1 MAGEQRWHVLD
12 KRLVADRSPFARAY
26 DLDLRLPDGRV
37 ITNWLQVDLPP
48 FVITFPVLADGSVIF
63 VRQYRQVIGEYAL
76 ELTAGHMEADE
87 QPQAAAARELLEEG
101 GAVAEHWQFLGRY
114 VMDANRGCGWAHVFL
129 AQGAQIVAPSNSG
142 DVGEMSVHVLPMAEV
157 RRRWLAGEFVSAP
170 TALAIGLALGA
181 LGS

>member
-1 MAGEQRWHVLD
+1 MPDAKHWHVLD

-48 FVITFPVLADGSVIF
+48 SVITFPVLADGGVVF
-63 VRQYRQVIGEYAL
+63 VRQYRPIIGDYAL
-76 ELTAGHMEADE
+76 ELTAGHIEGDE
-87 QPQAAAARELLEEG
+87 LPQAAAARELLEEG
-101 GAVAEHWQFLGRY
+101 GAVAERWQCLGRY

-142 DVGEMSVHVLPMAEV
+142 DVSEMSVHVLPMIEV
-157 RRRWLAGEFVSAP
+157 RQRWQAGEFVSAP